1 MYRLEE
7 EKIENINEK
16 KNYMKGTS
24 DREGKDAKEGKDD
37 IVEKFSQLTSSD
49 ASASSTS
56 DTAKK
61 SSKRDDCQ
69 ELRNLEYK
77 NMLMHGN
84 NIKPREEEIT
94 SEDTLDDFLKR
105 ETAMNKLE
113 QWTKLDKTVKIS
125 KLQEYAIRMKEL
137 YELTDDETGKLRTYL
152 IFCLERKYFMKMKD
166 VNYDREN
173 GTIIDIP
180 NLVFTEETRTFAY
193 RKTDKANSSTL
204 KSLAP
209 KKNRTQ
215 KA

>member
-1 MYRLEE
+1 MYKLEE
-7 EKIENINEK
+7 EKIENISEK

-24 DREGKDAKEGKDD
+24 DREDNDAKEGKDD

-56 DTAKK
+56 DAAKK

-94 SEDTLDDFLKR
+94 TEDTLDDFLKR

-125 KLQEYAIRMKEL
+125 KLQEYAIRLNER
-137 YELTDDETGKLRTYL
+137 YELTNDESGKLRTYL
-152 IFCLERKYFMKMKD
+152 IFCLERKYFIKMKD

-180 NLVFTEETRTFAY
+180 NLVFTEETRTFSY

>member
-1 MYRLEE
+1 MYELEDKDK
-7 EKIENINEK
+7 EKDKEK
-16 KNYMKGTS
+16 
-24 DREGKDAKEGKDD
+24 DKDKDD
-37 IVEKFSQLTSSD
+37 IVEKFSKLTSSD

-56 DTAKK
+56 DMAKK

-125 KLQEYAIRMKEL
+125 KLHEYTIRLNER
-137 YELTDDETGKLRTYL
+137 YELTNDETVKLRTYL
-152 IFCLERKYFMKMKD
+152 IFCLERKYFAKMKD

-173 GTIIDIP
+173 GAIIDIP
-180 NLVFTEETRTFAY
+180 NLEFNEATRIFAY

>member
-1 MYRLEE
+1 MYEVE
-7 EKIENINEK
+7 DEKIENISDK
-16 KNYMKGTS
+16 KNNMKETN
-24 DREGKDAKEGKDD
+24 DKEVNDAKEGKND
-37 IVEKFSQLTSSD
+37 IVEKFSKLTSSE
-49 ASASSTS
+49 TS
-56 DTAKK
+56 ISCTSNTTKK

-84 NIKPREEEIT
+84 NIKPKEEEIT

-125 KLQEYAIRMKEL
+125 KLQEYAIRLNER
-137 YELTDDETGKLRTYL
+137 YELTNDESGKLRTYL

-166 VNYDREN
+166 VSYDREN
-173 GTIIDIP
+173 GAIIDIP
-180 NLVFTEETRTFAY
+180 NLEFNDETRTFAY
-193 RKTDKANSSTL
+193 KKTDKPNSCTL

-215 KA
+215 KV

>member
-1 MYRLEE
+1 MYELEDKDK
-7 EKIENINEK
+7 EKDKEK
-16 KNYMKGTS
+16 
-24 DREGKDAKEGKDD
+24 DKDKDD
-37 IVEKFSQLTSSD
+37 IVEKFSKLTSSD

-56 DTAKK
+56 DMAKK

-125 KLQEYAIRMKEL
+125 KLQEYAIRLNER
-137 YELTDDETGKLRTYL
+137 YELTNDETVKLRTYL
-152 IFCLERKYFMKMKD
+152 IFCLERKYFAKMKD

-173 GTIIDIP
+173 GAIIDIP
-180 NLVFTEETRTFAY
+180 NLEFNEATRIFAY

>member
-1 MYRLEE
+1 MYELE
-7 EKIENINEK
+7 
-16 KNYMKGTS
+16 
-24 DREGKDAKEGKDD
+24 DKDKDKDKDD
-37 IVEKFSQLTSSD
+37 IVEKFSKLTSSD
-49 ASASSTS
+49 ASASSTC
-56 DTAKK
+56 DMAKK

-125 KLQEYAIRMKEL
+125 KLHEYTIRLNER
-137 YELTDDETGKLRTYL
+137 YELTNDETVKLRTYL
-152 IFCLERKYFMKMKD
+152 IFCLERKYFAKMKD

-173 GTIIDIP
+173 GAIIDIP
-180 NLVFTEETRTFAY
+180 NLEFNEATRIFAY

>member
-1 MYRLEE
+1 MYEVE
-7 EKIENINEK
+7 DEKIENINR
-16 KNYMKGTS
+16 KNNNMKDTNG
-24 DREGKDAKEGKDD
+24 EEVNDAKEGKDD
-37 IVEKFSQLTSSD
+37 IVEKFSQLTSSE
-49 ASASSTS
+49 TS
-56 DTAKK
+56 ISCTSNSVKK

-84 NIKPREEEIT
+84 NIKPKEEEII

-105 ETAMNKLE
+105 ETAINKLE
-113 QWTKLDKTVKIS
+113 QWTKLDKTLKIS
-125 KLQEYAIRMKEL
+125 KLREYAIRVKDR
-137 YELTDDETGKLRTYL
+137 YELTNDETEKLQTYL

-166 VNYDREN
+166 VNYEREN
-173 GTIIDIP
+173 GKITDIP
-180 NLVFTEETRTFAY
+180 NLEFNDSARTFAY
-193 RKTDKANSSTL
+193 RKIDKPNSSTL